1 MSGFGPIGF
10 IDITELAADLD
21 RLLAGLGQQNTESFG
36 NQQPILYDVL
46 NTVTVIVANPDAI
59 TTPGTILDGVKATA
73 PDSVTAFGETSAQLV
88 VILADEIN
96 PDTGVPFA
104 QDLAGYLVRQIP
116 EYWFSNIEVSFN
128 ALTDVQRDLVAVLE
142 IGDQI
147 TVSKRFPNVAN
158 PVVEDLFVEGIS
170 HKIMPSNHT
179 IVLQCSP
186 AVLFTLFILDT
197 NELDDNEIGLG

>member
-1 MSGFGPIGF
+1 MVGQINVDFGVISA
-10 IDITELAADLD
+10 DELSA
-21 RLLAGLGQQNTESFG
+21 LLASFGQENTESFG
-36 NQQPILYDVL
+36 NRQPILYDVL
-46 NTVTVIVANPDAI
+46 NTVQVVVANTDALTDS
-59 TTPGTILDGVKATA
+59 TTQLNAVTATA
-73 PDSVTAFGETSAQLV
+73 PDSVTAFGQNSAQLV
-88 VILADEIN
+88 TILADEIN
-96 PDTGVPFA
+96 PATNEPFA
-104 QDLAGYLVRQIP
+104 QDLAVYLVRQIP

-186 AVLFTLFILDT
+186 AVLFTLFILNT
-197 NELDDNEIGLG
+197 NELDDTEIGLG